1 VMNIKD
7 IKKIIKEESLSEGIA
22 KDINISTL
30 KKNSEL
36 KQENKDFRG
45 KIKSLEKDAD
55 VLRSDLKKEKEKEE
69 EGGDHSAELLKKI
82 FSDGKDQGVIWVKEY
97 WERVLLLV
105 ILGAL
110 EYSLTRVPAG
120 IEYMKNL
127 ADISKGLLPQYFF
140 MNLLYIVSIII
151 ALTFFLP
158 TAKLRNATKGLKRF
172 EIKDLNSYITKF
184 EEIHNEIK
192 ETEELESNFSKK
204 LSKRSILKK
213 ILSYDEIRDIES
225 EANIIWI
232 MSKNLELN
240 TEPKN
245 IAFVKE
251 NLINGAIYHWFVPE
265 DIDNDLIVT
274 LEKNF
279 IDDHKEKLKG
289 YFFHKVPRQG
299 WILAH
304 DVVVYNPGNATKSVE
319 VYEFTFE
326 NAIIQLPSG
335 DGSKSLRGAM
345 DKIITEDKRRL
356 LR

>member
-1 VMNIKD
+1 MNSKD
-7 IKKIIKEESLSEGIA
+7 FKKIIKEENLSKGIA
-22 KDINISTL
+22 HDINISTL

-36 KQENKDFRG
+36 LRENKDFRG
-45 KIKSLEKDAD
+45 KIKSLEDTAKEKAK
-55 VLRSDLKKEKEKEE
+55 KKEKEKE
-69 EGGDHSAELLKKI
+69 GGGNNTELLKKI
-82 FSDGKDQGVIWVKEY
+82 FSDGKDQGVVWVKEY

-127 ADISKGLLPQYFF
+127 ADISKDFLPQYFF

-192 ETEELESNFSKK
+192 ETEELESDFSKK

-225 EANIIWI
+225 EADIIWI
-232 MSKNLELN
+232 TSKNLKLN
-240 TEPKN
+240 TKPEN

-251 NLINGAIYHWFVPE
+251 NLVRGAEYHWFVPE
-265 DIDNDLIVT
+265 DIDDDLIEK

-279 IDDHKEKLKG
+279 IDDQRNKLKG
-289 YFFHKVPRQG
+289 YFFHKIPRQG
-299 WILAH
+299 WMLAH
-304 DVVVYNPGNATKSVE
+304 NVVVFNHGNATKSVE
-319 VYEFTFE
+319 AYEFTFKK
-326 NAIIQLPSG
+326 AILRLPSR
-335 DGSKSLRGAM
+335 GSKSLRGAM
-345 DKIITEDKRRL
+345 KKIIIEDKRNL
-356 LR
+356 FK